1 MKKLKYL
8 IILFHIIPVIM
19 AFIYVYLFGVNVP
32 FWDDWELVPYF
43 DKFYS
48 GTLTCSDLFAQHSD
62 HVMFF
67 SRIFMLITGILS
79 KFNLIT
85 EMYCTLCLFLA
96 GLIIIFIHIKTQY
109 NVSLTSFW
117 LIPLSY
123 LVFSWRQSELF
134 LMGFNILF
142 LLVYVFT
149 ITGFYSIYRLSAL
162 NRQGIIYFISAM
174 ISGTIASFS
183 GTMGLFIWPAGL
195 IQIILLPVKKT
206 TTIFYGAL
214 WSAAGILE
222 WILFFS
228 KYHRPDTSPDIFYS
242 FLRPLD
248 VLHYFLICLGTSLF
262 WDESTAII
270 WSVLVII
277 LFALCIFLL
286 YKYKRLKE
294 NSFWLAISIFSLLTI
309 LCISAGRATLG
320 MAQAFTSR
328 YTIFSILT
336 VIALYCMF
344 LDLLFYEK
352 KRFIKILAAFLFFI
366 IFISMPYS
374 CSFGFR
380 LGEFTRKERTHMA
393 DILLTYE
400 AHSDND
406 LKILYD
412 PDGVVR
418 QRAHMLK
425 KWGWN
430 VFSR

>member
-162 NRQGIIYFISAM
+162 NRQGIIYFISAI

-206 TTIFYGAL
+206 TKIFYGAL

-248 VLHYFLICLGTSLF
+248 VLHYFLICLGTSL
-262 WDESTAII
+262 SGMR
-270 WSVLVII
+270 
-277 LFALCIFLL
+277 ALLL
-286 YKYKRLKE
+286 Y
-294 NSFWLAISIFSLLTI
+294 
-309 LCISAGRATLG
+309 GRYW
-320 MAQAFTSR
+320 S
-328 YTIFSILT
+328 
-336 VIALYCMF
+336 
-344 LDLLFYEK
+344 LFYLLCAFSC
-352 KRFIKILAAFLFFI
+352 FINIKGLKKILSGWQFQYFLYSPYYVFPQEEQLWAWLRLLPPDIRFFLF
-366 IFISMPYS
+366 S
-374 CSFGFR
+374 
-380 LGEFTRKERTHMA
+380 
-393 DILLTYE
+393 
-400 AHSDND
+400 
-406 LKILYD
+406 
-412 PDGVVR
+412 
-418 QRAHMLK
+418 Q
-425 KWGWN
+425 
-430 VFSR
+430 